1 MVDYLQKSRELG
13 ESVRKILIIEWC
25 KCNFP
30 VKSLGVSKSRAWPSL
45 AFRYIPL
52 LNGTPLSFLPIY
64 VSYLKREARSLLSC
78 NVLCWDLS
86 IHNPGAKLDQ
96 LD

>member
-30 VKSLGVSKSRAWPSL
+30 VKSLGVSKSRAWPRLALVYTIVEWNSL
-45 AFRYIPL
+45 VIFAYL
-52 LNGTPLSFLPIY
+52 CVLPE
-64 VSYLKREARSLLSC
+64 KRRSLLSC
-78 NVLCWDLS
+78 TVCWDLS
-86 IHNPGAKLDQ
+86 IHPGAKLDQ